1 MKTKKIAVARIVLIA
16 MFAAMYVVLGLVS
29 IKLPN
34 MKITVDGLPIIAG
47 AMILGPLDGMLIG
60 AIGSL
65 IDQMLGYGL
74 GVTTILWMIP
84 VMARGLLVGWYAKS
98 KNYDLNYMN
107 ATFIILITSLVV
119 TTLNTGAMWLD
130 SVILDYYS
138 KEYVFGNIIWRYA
151 ASVLTAIA
159 YSVVLPPV
167 IKLLQRTKFLQYFK
181 K

>member
-1 MKTKKIAVARIVLIA
+1 MKKKQITVARIVLIA

-34 MKITVDGLPIIAG
+34 MKITVDGLPIIVG
-47 AMILGPLDGMLIG
+47 ALLLGPLDGLLIG
-60 AIGSL
+60 ALGSL

-74 GVTTILWMIP
+74 SVTTLLCMIP
-84 VMARGLLVGWYAKS
+84 VMSRGLLVGWYAKS
-98 KNYDLNYMN
+98 KHYDLNYVN
-107 ATFIILITSLVV
+107 TTFIILITSLVV

-130 SVILDYYS
+130 SVIFDYYS
-138 KEYVFGNIIWRYA
+138 KAYVFGNIIWRYA
-151 ASVLTAIA
+151 ASILTGIA

-167 IKLLQRTKFLQYFK
+167 IKLLQRTKFIQYFK

>member
-74 GVTTILWMIP
+74 GVTTIIENL
-84 VMARGLLVGWYAKS
+84 RK
-98 KNYDLNYMN
+98 
-107 ATFIILITSLVV
+107 
-119 TTLNTGAMWLD
+119 
-130 SVILDYYS
+130 
-138 KEYVFGNIIWRYA
+138 A
-151 ASVLTAIA
+151 AS
-159 YSVVLPPV
+159 
-167 IKLLQRTKFLQYFK
+167 RR
-181 K
+181 